1 MRERGGLL
9 GARGCAARWE
19 RLTMAMLLVGGRELE
34 NGNVGSDYG
43 ELGLLKL
50 YLNEKSDI

>member
-1 MRERGGLL
+1 MQEAAL
-9 GARGCAARWE
+9 AARWE